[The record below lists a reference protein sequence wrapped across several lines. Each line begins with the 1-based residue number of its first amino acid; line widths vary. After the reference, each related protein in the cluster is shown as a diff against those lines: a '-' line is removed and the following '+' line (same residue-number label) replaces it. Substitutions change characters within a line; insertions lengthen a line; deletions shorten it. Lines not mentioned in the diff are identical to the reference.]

1 MTWVLG
7 STRIKQTF
15 LRPTSDYGASAPHL
29 ATGFRRFCVTAV
41 WGFLFLFAIGAEAA
55 FTPAPKEA
63 VKALK
68 ITKGKPFS
76 SGVVFINGKFIE
88 PPYVVSRYGNVLRI
102 NKIQITN
109 PIFEWSDFL
118 KTQDD
123 SVVAKTEV
131 AEEPVTD
138 EPASEPV
145 ESAPISMDDDDDDDD
160 PLADLFD
167 DTPAPKKTSRKQAA
181 HHAPA
186 KKADTPKT
194 KTTITLAG
202 KFDLNAKAA
211 MMVNKINAMRTEIDA
226 SLRRGC
232 FFCFGS
238 SYSRVSGDRAAANRI
253 LQDVPKIMKENSEFG
268 PFSASIRKAG
278 FVYFPPNLVREMFA
292 NRVDYLVMQKRWKK
306 VFEEQEFNTMLN
318 RAGVNSY

>member
-1 MTWVLG
+1 MTWVLD

-15 LRPTSDYGASAPHL
+15 LRPTSDNGASAPLL

-41 WGFLFLFAIGAEAA
+41 WGFLCLIAGVAEAS

-76 SGVVFINGKFIE
+76 NGVVFINGKFIE
-88 PPYVVSRYGNVLRI
+88 PPYVVERYGNVLRI

-109 PIFEWSDFL
+109 AVIDWSEFL
-118 KTQDD
+118 KTQDGAVTTKTA
-123 SVVAKTEV
+123 VV
-131 AEEPVTD
+131 EESPA
-138 EPASEPV
+138 ASEPAPEPV
-145 ESAPISMDDDDDDDD
+145 EATSISADDDDD

-167 DTPAPKKTSRKQAA
+167 DSPAPKKTARKQAA

-186 KKADTPKT
+186 KKPAAHKV
-194 KTTITLAG
+194 KTTISLEG
-202 KFDLNAKAA
+202 EFDLNAKAA

-238 SYSRVSGDRAAANRI
+238 AYSRVSGDKAAAHKI
-253 LQDVPKIMKENSEFG
+253 LQDVPKIMKVNSEFG
-268 PFSASIRKAG
+268 PFAASIRKAG
-278 FVYFPPNLVREMFA
+278 FVYFPPNLVKELFA

-306 VFEEQEFNTMLN
+306 VFEELEFNSMLN
-318 RAGVNSY
+318 KAGAAGY

>member
-1 MTWVLG
+1 MTWVLD

-15 LRPTSDYGASAPHL
+15 LRPTSDNGASAPLL

-41 WGFLFLFAIGAEAA
+41 WGFLFLFAFGAEAA

-88 PPYVVSRYGNVLRI
+88 PPYVVERYGNVLRI

-109 PIFEWSDFL
+109 AIFEWSEFL
-118 KTQDD
+118 KTQDS
-123 SVVAKTEV
+123 SVITKTEV
-131 AEEPVTD
+131 VEEQKAADPEPEPVAAT
-138 EPASEPV
+138 
-145 ESAPISMDDDDDDDD
+145 PISTDDDDD

-167 DTPAPKKTSRKQAA
+167 DSPAPKKTSRKQAA
-181 HHAPA
+181 HHAPV
-186 KKADTPKT
+186 KKSEAPKT
-194 KTTITLAG
+194 RTTVALTG
-202 KFDLNAKAA
+202 EFDLNAKAA

-238 SYSRVSGDRAAANRI
+238 TYSRVSGDRAAANKI
-253 LQDVPKIMKENSEFG
+253 LQDVPKIMKDNSEYG
-268 PFSASIRKAG
+268 PFADCIRRDG
-278 FVYFPPNLVREMFA
+278 FVYFPPNLVKEMFA
-292 NRVDYLVMQKRWKK
+292 NRVDYLAMQKRWKK
-306 VFEEQEFNTMLN
+306 VFEEQEFNSMLN
-318 RAGVNSY
+318 KAGVNSY

>member
-1 MTWVLG
+1 MTWVLD

-41 WGFLFLFAIGAEAA
+41 WGFLFLFAVVAEAA
-55 FTPAPKEA
+55 FVPAPKEA

-88 PPYVVSRYGNVLRI
+88 PPYVVERYGNVLRI

-109 PIFEWSDFL
+109 AIIDWSDFL
-118 KTQDD
+118 KTQD
-123 SVVAKTEV
+123 SSIVAQTEV
-131 AEEPVTD
+131 VEEPVAD
-138 EPASEPV
+138 EPTPEPV
-145 ESAPISMDDDDDDDD
+145 ESAPISMDDDDDDDDD

-186 KKADTPKT
+186 KKAAAPKT

-238 SYSRVSGDRAAANRI
+238 TYSRVSGDRAAANKI
-253 LQDVPKIMKENSEFG
+253 LQDVPKIMKDNSEYG
-268 PFSASIRKAG
+268 PFADGIRRAG

-292 NRVDYLVMQKRWKK
+292 NRIDYLTIQERWKK
-306 VFEEQEFNTMLN
+306 VFEEQEFSSMLE
-318 RAGVNSY
+318 RAGVSY

>member
-15 LRPTSDYGASAPHL
+15 LRPTSDNGASAPLL

-41 WGFLFLFAIGAEAA
+41 WGFLCLIAGVAEAS

-88 PPYVVSRYGNVLRI
+88 PPYVVERYGNVLRI

-109 PIFEWSDFL
+109 AIIDWTDFL
-118 KTQDD
+118 RTQDAT
-123 SVVAKTEV
+123 VVTTTEV
-131 AEEPVTD
+131 VD
-138 EPASEPV
+138 EPASEELETKPV
-145 ESAPISMDDDDDDDD
+145 EATPISTDDDDD

-167 DTPAPKKTSRKQAA
+167 DSPAPKKTTRTNAA

-186 KKADTPKT
+186 KKAETHKPRT
-194 KTTITLAG
+194 ALALNG
-202 KFDLNAKAA
+202 EFDLNAKAA

-253 LQDVPKIMKENSEFG
+253 LQDIPKIMKENSELG
-268 PFSASIRKAG
+268 PFSARIRKAG
-278 FVYFPPNLVREMFA
+278 FVYFPPNLVKEMFS
-292 NRVDYLVMQKRWKK
+292 NRLDYLVMQKRWKK
-306 VFEEQEFNTMLN
+306 VFEEQEFNSMLN
-318 RAGVNSY
+318 KAGVNSY

>member
-15 LRPTSDYGASAPHL
+15 LRPTSDNGASAPLL

-63 VKALK
+63 VRALK

-88 PPYVVSRYGNVLRI
+88 PPYVVERYGNVLRI

-109 PIFEWSDFL
+109 AIIDWSEFL
-118 KTQDD
+118 KTQDN
-123 SVVAKTEV
+123 SVITKTEV
-131 AEEPVTD
+131 VEEPKSSKP
-138 EPASEPV
+138 EPEPV
-145 ESAPISMDDDDDDDD
+145 AATPISTDDDDD

-167 DTPAPKKTSRKQAA
+167 DSPAPKKTGRKQSA

-186 KKADTPKT
+186 KKSEAPKT
-194 KTTITLAG
+194 TTTVALTG
-202 KFDLNAKAA
+202 EFDLNAKAA

-226 SLRRGC
+226 SLRRGG

-238 SYSRVSGDRAAANRI
+238 AYSRVSGDRAAANKI
-253 LQDVPKIMKENSEFG
+253 LQDVPKIMKDNSEYGSFADG
-268 PFSASIRKAG
+268 IRKAG
-278 FVYFPPNLVREMFA
+278 FVYFPPNLVKEMFA

-306 VFEEQEFNTMLN
+306 VFEEQEYNSMLN
-318 RAGVNSY
+318 NAGVNSY

>member
-15 LRPTSDYGASAPHL
+15 LRPTSDNGASAPLL

-41 WGFLFLFAIGAEAA
+41 WGFLFLFAFGAEAA

-63 VKALK
+63 VRALK

-88 PPYVVSRYGNVLRI
+88 PPYVVERYGNVLRI

-109 PIFEWSDFL
+109 AIIDWSEFL
-118 KTQDD
+118 KTQDS
-123 SVVAKTEV
+123 SVITKTEV
-131 AEEPVTD
+131 VEESKAAEPEPEPVAAT
-138 EPASEPV
+138 
-145 ESAPISMDDDDDDDD
+145 PISTDDDDD

-167 DTPAPKKTSRKQAA
+167 DSPAPKKTGRKQAA

-186 KKADTPKT
+186 KKSEAPKT
-194 KTTITLAG
+194 ATTVALTG
-202 KFDLNAKAA
+202 EFDLNAKAA
-211 MMVNKINAMRTEIDA
+211 MMVNKINVMRTEIDA
-226 SLRRGC
+226 SLRRGG

-238 SYSRVSGDRAAANRI
+238 TYSRVSGDRAAANKI
-253 LQDVPKIMKENSEFG
+253 LQDVPKIMKDNSEYG
-268 PFSASIRKAG
+268 PFSDGIRRAG
-278 FVYFPPNLVREMFA
+278 FVYFPPNLVKEMFA

-306 VFEEQEFNTMLN
+306 VFEEQEYNSMLN
-318 RAGVNSY
+318 NAGVNSY

>member
-1 MTWVLG
+1 MTWVLD

-15 LRPTSDYGASAPHL
+15 LRPTSDNGASAPLL

-41 WGFLFLFAIGAEAA
+41 WGFLFLFALGAEAA

-88 PPYVVSRYGNVLRI
+88 PPYVVERYGNVLRI

-109 PIFEWSDFL
+109 AIFEWSEFL
-118 KTQDD
+118 KTQDS
-123 SVVAKTEV
+123 SVITKTEV
-131 AEEPVTD
+131 VEEPKAA
-138 EPASEPV
+138 EPESEPV
-145 ESAPISMDDDDDDDD
+145 AATPISTDDDDD

-167 DTPAPKKTSRKQAA
+167 DSPAPKKTSRKQAV

-186 KKADTPKT
+186 KKSEAPKT
-194 KTTITLAG
+194 TTTVALTG
-202 KFDLNAKAA
+202 EFDLNAKAA

-238 SYSRVSGDRAAANRI
+238 TYSRVSGDRAAANKI
-253 LQDVPKIMKENSEFG
+253 LQDVPKIMKDNSEYG
-268 PFSASIRKAG
+268 PFADGIRRAG
-278 FVYFPPNLVREMFA
+278 FVYFPPNLVKEMFA

-306 VFEEQEFNTMLN
+306 VFEELEFNSMLN
-318 RAGVNSY
+318 KAGAAGY

>member
-1 MTWVLG
+1 MTWVLD

-41 WGFLFLFAIGAEAA
+41 WGFLFLFAFGAEAA

-63 VKALK
+63 VRALK

-88 PPYVVSRYGNVLRI
+88 PPYVVERYGNVLRI
-102 NKIQITN
+102 NKIQIAN
-109 PIFEWSDFL
+109 AVIDWSEFL
-118 KTQDD
+118 KTQDN
-123 SVVAKTEV
+123 SVITKTEV
-131 AEEPVTD
+131 VEEPKSA
-138 EPASEPV
+138 EPEPEPV
-145 ESAPISMDDDDDDDD
+145 AATPISTDDDDD

-167 DTPAPKKTSRKQAA
+167 DSPAPKKTARKQAA

-186 KKADTPKT
+186 KKSEAPKT
-194 KTTITLAG
+194 ATTVALTG
-202 KFDLNAKAA
+202 EFDLNAKAA

-226 SLRRGC
+226 SLRRGG

-238 SYSRVSGDRAAANRI
+238 TYSRVSGDRAAANKI
-253 LQDVPKIMKENSEFG
+253 LQDVPKIMKDNSEYG
-268 PFSASIRKAG
+268 PFADGIRRAG
-278 FVYFPPNLVREMFA
+278 FVYFPPNLVKEMFA

-306 VFEEQEFNTMLN
+306 VFEEQEYNSMLN
-318 RAGVNSY
+318 NAGVNSY

>member
-15 LRPTSDYGASAPHL
+15 LRPTSDNGASAPLL

-41 WGFLFLFAIGAEAA
+41 WGFLFLFAIGAEGA
-55 FTPAPKEA
+55 FTPPPKAA

-76 SGVVFINGKFIE
+76 SGVVFIDGKFIE
-88 PPYVVSRYGNVLRI
+88 PPYVVERYGNVLRI

-109 PIFEWSDFL
+109 AIIDWSDFL
-118 KTQDD
+118 KTQDGA
-123 SVVAKTEV
+123 VVATTEV
-131 AEEPVTD
+131 VEKPTEPEPEPEPVAAT
-138 EPASEPV
+138 
-145 ESAPISMDDDDDDDD
+145 PISTDDDDD

-167 DTPAPKKTSRKQAA
+167 DSPAPKKTSRRQAS
-181 HHAPA
+181 HHASA
-186 KKADTPKT
+186 KKAQEPKA
-194 KTTITLAG
+194 KTTISLSG
-202 KFDLNAKAA
+202 EFDLNAKAS

-238 SYSRVSGDRAAANRI
+238 TYSRVSGDKAAAHRI
-253 LQDVPKIMKENSEFG
+253 LQDIPKIMKENSEFG
-268 PFSASIRKAG
+268 PFSARIRKAG
-278 FVYFPPNLVREMFA
+278 FVYFPPNLIKEMFA
-292 NRVDYLVMQKRWKK
+292 NRLDYLVMQKRWKK
-306 VFEEQEFNTMLN
+306 VFEEQEFNSMLEK
-318 RAGVNSY
+318 AGVSY